1 MSIKILFIALI
12 ILIGAGSFLYSCV
25 NEKKMIPIKKLQSF
39 YNSKLHQ

>member
-25 NEKKMIPIKKLQSF
+25 NVNKKMIPIKKL
-39 YNSKLHQ
+39 